1 MKYWIIIFFLGMVV
15 VIIFNVTLQ
24 VWENKI
30 LVICKDMMGNMREM
44 KESENNLMNSYFDLK
59 S

>member
-1 MKYWIIIFFLGMVV
+1 MVV

-44 KESENNLMNSYFDLK
+44 KESENNLMDSYFDLK